1 MTVLTRA
8 KVIALDSTPPLS
20 LQQALAN
27 FEQQFTYPL
36 GAAGS
41 FRIEHGQ
48 DYSGFCRAMGTGRS
62 FIVEK
67 NDQVKAAIGTSIRTL
82 NTPDGKVQA
91 AYICDLK
98 TNPNINCGRALLSCM
113 EAALVWCKPQAQAA
127 YGVVMD
133 GTVADPAVYS
143 GRFGIP
149 HFAPVGKV
157 AVLQISL
164 AKREISDKDKSVEI
178 VSELASRQK
187 FAALA
192 NGFSCSSG
200 RPQERSQIEPTW
212 FASAGASGCL
222 EDTRKVKRLVRDNG
236 SEIVAAHLS
245 NFAYTEVDSAAEMIN
260 TAATLAAAQNFQCL
274 FVSFP
279 WQESLPIVQALPN
292 LKVMVASANIY
303 AHAPAQAYT
312 QTYKWTAGS
321 PWFIHSSEI

>member
-1 MTVLTRA
+1 MKVLTRA
-8 KVIALDSTPPLS
+8 KVIALDSPPPLP
-20 LQQALAN
+20 LQQALEN

-67 NDQVKAAIGTSIRTL
+67 DNEIKAAIGTSIRTL
-82 NTPDGKVQA
+82 DTPQGKVQA

-98 TNPNINCGRALLSCM
+98 TNPNANCGRALLSCM
-113 EAALVWCKPQAQAA
+113 EAALIWCRPQAQAA

-149 HFAPVGKV
+149 HFSPVARV
-157 AVLQISL
+157 AVLQVSL
-164 AKREISDKDKSVEI
+164 APLVTSAKNNSIEI
-178 VSELASRQK
+178 VSEWAARQQ

-192 NGFSCSSG
+192 NGYVCTSG
-200 RPQERSQIEPTW
+200 TPIERSRIEPLW
-212 FASAGASGCL
+212 FASEGASGCL
-222 EDTRKVKRLVRDNG
+222 EDTRRVKRLIRDNG

-245 NFAYTEVDSAAEMIN
+245 NFAYSDVDPAASMIE
-260 TAATLAAAQNFQCL
+260 TAAARAANQNFQCL
-274 FVSFP
+274 FVSVP
-279 WQESLPIVQALPN
+279 LQDSMLIVQALTR
-292 LKVMVASANIY
+292 LKVMLASATIY
-303 AHAPAQAYT
+303 AHSPEQVLIAD
-312 QTYKWTAGS
+312 S

>member
-8 KVIALDSTPPLS
+8 KVIALDSMPPLP

-27 FEQQFTYPL
+27 FEHQFTYPL
-36 GAAGS
+36 GAVGS

-48 DYSGFCRAMGTGRS
+48 DYSGFCRAMGPGRS
-62 FIVEK
+62 FVVEK
-67 NDQVKAAIGTSIRTL
+67 DNQVKAAIGTSIRTL

-98 TNPNINCGRALLSCM
+98 TNQNANCGRALLVCM

-149 HFAPVGKV
+149 HFASVARV

-164 AKREISDKDKSVEI
+164 APRDTSSAKNISVEI
-178 VSELASRQK
+178 VSEPTSRQQ
-187 FAALA
+187 FATLA
-192 NGFSCSSG
+192 NGYYCASG
-200 RPQERSQIEPTW
+200 TPHERSSIEPIW
-212 FASAGASGCL
+212 FASSGASGCL
-222 EDTRKVKRLVRDNG
+222 EDTRKVKRLIRDNG

-245 NFAYTEVDSAAEMIN
+245 NFAYTNVDAAASMIN
-260 TAATLAAAQNFQCL
+260 CAATLAAAQNFQCL

-279 WQESLPIVQALPN
+279 WQDCLPIVQSLPQ
-292 LKVMVASANIY
+292 LKVMVASATIY
-303 AHAPAQAYT
+303 AHAPAHAL
-312 QTYKWTAGS
+312 TAGS